1 MASEPSLSRNF
12 ASAPRS
18 IAKNQQQFLQFL
30 MEPDTL
36 SMLPMAQLS
45 EVLTIPLGQI
55 IPIPHMPPWVMG
67 VYNWR
72 GEILWML
79 DLGHLLGLTPWNR
92 QSSSRANY
100 SVIVLNGNGDY
111 DPKNPPRRQNR
122 PERNQMLGL
131 VVTKINDIEWCDPD
145 DIQSA
150 PGASVSSLLIPYLRG
165 FWVSPGDEMFVVL
178 NGQAI
183 ISQLQTPGL
192 R

>member
-1 MASEPSLSRNF
+1 
-12 ASAPRS
+12 
-18 IAKNQQQFLQFL
+18 
-30 MEPDTL
+30 
-36 SMLPMAQLS
+36 MLPMAQLS